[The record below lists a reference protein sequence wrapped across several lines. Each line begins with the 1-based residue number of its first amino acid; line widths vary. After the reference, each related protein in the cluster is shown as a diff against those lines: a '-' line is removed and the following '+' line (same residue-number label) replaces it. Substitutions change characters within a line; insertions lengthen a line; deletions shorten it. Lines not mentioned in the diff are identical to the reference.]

1 MNFQDSQ
8 TEPARQ
14 TVLQVDG
21 ITCLDCAGKFE
32 AAVRQLP
39 GVVSVSLNP
48 MSGRLTLTGAVDL
61 PAIRALGREEDY
73 TITLPDQ
80 HPAASQPAPPNRQLP
95 RALLSGLFLA
105 FAYGLEKFQGPAP
118 AYLFLYIV
126 AMVLGGWGN
135 FRKAAYALRRLNFNM
150 SVLMSVAVAGAVGI
164 GQYEEGA
171 TVAFLYA
178 ISDLLEGWTMEKSRR
193 SIRQLMD
200 LTPKLARVKRNGK
213 ETDLPVEDIAV
224 GETLIIHPGE
234 KIALDGEIRQGKSSI
249 NQAAIT
255 GESLPVEK
263 GPGAPVFAGTLNT
276 YGALE
281 VEVTRLVQDTTIAR
295 IIHLVEAAQVKRAP
309 SQAYV
314 EKFAAVYTPV
324 VMALAAGIVFL
335 PPLLLGLDWQPWI
348 YRGLALLVVACPC
361 ALVVSTPAAIVS
373 AIGNAAR
380 NGILIKGGIYLEEM
394 GAVQAIALDKTGTLT
409 EGRPVVTDIVPLN
422 SLPAADLLA
431 LAADVEARSKH
442 PLTNAI
448 VDAAREQGHTVVP
461 ATDFQAL
468 PGRGAQASRNGEQIL
483 IGNPRLFEERQISLL
498 SAAPDIEQL
507 QRQGKT
513 VMIIGTSTDLLG
525 LIAVADTLRKGSQAS
540 IAELKRSGIRHTIL
554 LTGDN
559 AVTAAAVAAKVD
571 VDEYRAE
578 LLPQDKLSAIQD
590 LLHQYGKVAMV
601 GDGINDAPALALST
615 VGIAMGGA
623 GADTALETADIVL
636 MADDLSKLPF
646 LIRLS
651 RQTLTIIRQNIT
663 FSLAVKV
670 LAILAVFPGWL
681 TLWLAI
687 LADMGAT
694 ILVTLNSL
702 RLLRVQDKS

>member
-1 MNFQDSQ
+1 MRNNQQ
-8 TEPARQ
+8 NAAAQ

-32 AAVRQLP
+32 TAVRQLP
-39 GVVSVSLNP
+39 GVVSASLNP

-73 TITLPDQ
+73 TIIPVDQ
-80 HPAASQPAPPNRQLP
+80 RSVIAPPSAGRQLP
-95 RALLSGLFLA
+95 RALLSGLFLT

-118 AYLFLYIV
+118 AYLALYIA

-135 FRKAAYALRRLNFNM
+135 FRKAAFSLRRLNFNM

-178 ISDLLEGWTMEKSRR
+178 VSELLEGWTMEKSRR

-200 LTPKLARVKRNGK
+200 LAPKLARVRRNGI
-213 ETDLPVEDIAV
+213 EFDLPVEEIAV
-224 GETLIIHPGE
+224 GEIMIIRPGE
-234 KIALDGEIRQGKSSI
+234 KIALDGNVLHGESAI

-263 GPGAPVFAGTLNT
+263 SPGALVFAGTLNT

-295 IIHLVEAAQVKRAP
+295 IIHMVEAAQGQRAP
-309 SQAYV
+309 SQAFV

-324 VMALAAGIVFL
+324 VMMLAAGIVFL
-335 PPLLLGLDWQPWI
+335 PPLLSGLEWQPWI

-373 AIGNAAR
+373 AIGTAAR
-380 NGILIKGGIYLEEM
+380 NGVLIKGGIYLEEM
-394 GAVQAIALDKTGTLT
+394 GSIQAIALDKTGTLT
-409 EGRPVVTDIVPLN
+409 EGRPVVTDILPLH
-422 SLPAADLLA
+422 SLPAKDLLA
-431 LAADVEARSKH
+431 LAADVEARSEH

-448 VDAAREQGHTVVP
+448 VEAAREQGHRVVP
-461 ATDFQAL
+461 ATDFQSL
-468 PGRGAQASRNGEQIL
+468 PGRGAQASRNGEKIL
-483 IGNPRLFEERQISLL
+483 IGNPRLFEERGIPLVP
-498 SAAPDIEQL
+498 AARSIAEL
-507 QRQGKT
+507 QNQGKT
-513 VMIIGTSTDLLG
+513 VMIIGTSTYLLG
-525 LIAVADTLRKGSQAS
+525 LIAVADALRKNSPAS
-540 IAELKRSGIRHTIL
+540 VAELKRSGIRHTIL

-559 AVTAAAVAAKVD
+559 AATAAAVAAAVG

-578 LLPQDKLSAIQD
+578 LLPQDKLAAIQA
-590 LLHQYGKVAMV
+590 LLDQYGKVAMV

-623 GADTALETADIVL
+623 GADTALETADVAL
-636 MADDLSKLPF
+636 MADDLDKLTF

-651 RQTLTIIRQNIT
+651 RQTLTVIRQNIA
-663 FSLAVKV
+663 FSLVIKA

-694 ILVTLNSL
+694 LLVTLNSL
-702 RLLRVQDKS
+702 RLLTIKDKP